1 MAITSN
7 NTDVF
12 AVTVNGGSTST
23 TLFAGAFGDGSDG
36 DATITG
42 GTTTNTREWHYNN
55 LTITSTGVLKPR
67 GHRIFVKGVL
77 TINAG
82 GSINDDGVAGGTG
95 VSGGTALTNLATS
108 SLGAGSGAGGAG
120 RTTTGAGNA
129 GATSSNCSTN
139 NVAAQP
145 IGGVGGGV
153 SAPVVA
159 GGAAGA
165 APVPTVSQKWNSLGS
180 IMSGRLYNGASTFNG
195 GSGGG
200 GGGCDLT
207 GGTGTSGN
215 GGSGGGIV
223 HIGAKTVA
231 NAGSITANGGAG
243 GNGVATG
250 TASCGGG
257 SGGGGGLVTLITT
270 TTASFGTVTANAG
283 AIGTG
288 AGVAPTAAVVGQPGS
303 VAILVL
309 S

>member
-1 MAITSN
+1 MATTSN
-7 NTDVF
+7 NVDVF
-12 AVTVNGGSTST
+12 AITVGGGGTSA
-23 TLFAGAFGDGSDG
+23 TLFDGAFGDGSDG
-36 DATITG
+36 DATIS
-42 GTTTNTREWHYNN
+42 TTVTNTREWHYNN
-55 LTITSTGVLKPR
+55 LTITSTGTLKNR
-67 GHRIFVKGVL
+67 GHRIFVKGTL
-77 TINAG
+77 TIDSG
-82 GSINDDGVAGGTG
+82 GSINDDGIAGGTG
-95 VSGGTALTNLATS
+95 ASGGTALSNLSTAC
-108 SLGAGSGAGGAG
+108 LGAGSGAGGAG
-120 RTTTGAGNA
+120 RVTTGAGLA
-129 GATSSNCSTN
+129 GSTSSNCSTN

-159 GGAAGA
+159 GGTAGS
-165 APVPTVSQKWNSLGS
+165 APVPTISQKWNSLAS
-180 IMSGRLYNGASTFNG
+180 IWSGRLYNGSSTFNG

-223 HIGAKTVA
+223 HIGAKTIA

-257 SGGGGGLVTLITT
+257 AGGGGGLVCLITT
-270 TTASFGTVTANAG
+270 TNASFGTVTANAG
-283 AIGTG
+283 AVGTG
-288 AGVAPTAAVVGQPGS
+288 AGVAPTAATVGQPGS

>member
-7 NTDVF
+7 NTDAF
-12 AVTVNGGSTST
+12 AVTVAGGSTST
-23 TLFAGAFGDGSDG
+23 TLFDGAFGDGSDG
-36 DATITG
+36 NGNITG
-42 GTTTNTREWHYNN
+42 GTTTLTREWHYNN
-55 LTITSTGVLKPR
+55 LTITGTGILKPR

-95 VSGGTALTNLATS
+95 VSGGTALSNLSTA

-120 RTTTGAGNA
+120 RTTTGAGLA

-159 GGAAGA
+159 GGTAGA
-165 APVPTVSQKWNSLGS
+165 APVPTISQKWNSLAS
-180 IMSGRLYNGASTFNG
+180 IWSGRLYNGSSTFNG

-250 TASCGGG
+250 TASAGAGA
-257 SGGGGGLVTLITT
+257 GGGGGLVTLITT

-283 AIGTG
+283 AVGTG
-288 AGVAPTAAVVGQPGS
+288 AGVAPTAATVGQPGS